1 MYNYIFYGYVFYKF
15 YEYTSILEYLYNM
28 GKTVNYIRCWLAKS
42 KKKDEDY
49 YLDWIVIEN

>member
-49 YLDWIVIEN
+49 YLDWIVIED